1 MSNIVAIG
9 GEPAVGKTTLM
20 RKFFT
25 SYTPWKQFKYKK
37 LYGHFNEELHLV
49 ILGVYSAGEI
59 FSGTDKL
66 SMAVQPDFEEFIDK
80 NKPNYNILF
89 EGDRLFNQ
97 SLFDKVDCEI
107 IVIKANKQEVHKR
120 HIQRKDTQTEKFIK
134 AKRTKIENIIQKN
147 KVTIFSNDNYE
158 EQEQII
164 KHIKTLIN
172 EQNRTH

>member
-1 MSNIVAIG
+1 
-9 GEPAVGKTTLM
+9 
-20 RKFFT
+20 
-25 SYTPWKQFKYKK
+25 
-37 LYGHFNEELHLV
+37 
-49 ILGVYSAGEI
+49 
-59 FSGTDKL
+59 
-66 SMAVQPDFEEFIDK
+66 MA
-80 NKPNYNILF
+80 
-89 EGDRLFNQ
+89 
-97 SLFDKVDCEI
+97 
-107 IVIKANKQEVHKR
+107 VIKANKEEVHKR

>member
-1 MSNIVAIG
+1 MIIALG
-9 GEPAVGKTTLM
+9 GEPATGKTTIL
-20 RKFFT
+20 KKIIK
-25 SYTPWKQFKYKK
+25 SYLPFKSFKYGLVRGIMNDK
-37 LYGHFNEELHLV
+37 LNVVGIYDNSL
-49 ILGVYSAGEI
+49 

-66 SMAVQPDFEEFIDK
+66 SMAVQPHFLKFAEKRSNEV
-80 NKPNYNILF
+80 ILF

-97 SLFDKVDCEI
+97 SLFEKLDCEI
-107 IVIKANKQEVHKR
+107 IVIKADKEEVSKR

-147 KVTIFSNDNYE
+147 KVTIFNNNNDK

>member
-1 MSNIVAIG
+1 MVKRIIAIG
-9 GEPAVGKTTLM
+9 GEPATGKTTIM
-20 RKFFT
+20 KEIIKDYMPFRKF
-25 SYTPWKQFKYKK
+25 KYGLVRGIANNK
-37 LYGHFNEELHLV
+37 LNIV
-49 ILGVYSAGEI
+49 GVYDKI
-59 FSGTDKL
+59 NCLFSGTDQL
-66 SMAVQPDFEEFIDK
+66 SMAVQPQFLKFVEKCSNEV
-80 NKPNYNILF
+80 ILF

-107 IVIKANKQEVHKR
+107 IVIKANKEEVHKR

-147 KVTIFSNDNYE
+147 KVTIFSNDNNE

>member
-1 MSNIVAIG
+1 MIIAIG
-9 GEPAVGKTTLM
+9 GEPASGKTTIM
-20 RKFFT
+20 KSIIKDYMPFKT
-25 SYTPWKQFKYKK
+25 FKY
-37 LYGHFNEELHLV
+37 GLV
-49 ILGVYSAGEI
+49 RGIKNNKINIVGIYDKSL

-66 SMAVQPDFEEFIDK
+66 SMAVQPHFLKFVEKCSNEV
-80 NKPNYNILF
+80 ILF

-107 IVIKANKQEVHKR
+107 IVIKANKEEVHKR

-147 KVTIFSNDNYE
+147 KVTIFSNDNNE

>member
-1 MSNIVAIG
+1 MIIALG
-9 GEPAVGKTTLM
+9 GEPATGKTTIIKRIIKDYM
-20 RKFFT
+20 PFK
-25 SYTPWKQFKYKK
+25 SFKYGLVRGIMNDK
-37 LYGHFNEELHLV
+37 LNV
-49 ILGVYSAGEI
+49 IGIYDNSL

-66 SMAVQPDFEEFIDK
+66 SMAVQPHFLKFAEKRSNEV
-80 NKPNYNILF
+80 ILF

-97 SLFDKVDCEI
+97 SLFEKLDCEI
-107 IVIKANKQEVHKR
+107 IVIKADKEEVSKR

-134 AKRTKIENIIQKN
+134 AKRTKIENIVQKN
-147 KVTIFSNDNYE
+147 KVTIFNNNNDK